1 MAVSFCFASD
11 DIDQVRI
18 AMAKYFNYNV
28 STQCVTGHVTIFK
41 WSVIYSNLH
50 MTLPIIPVYIAILV
64 LRRLIIKK
72 LHSDTAISEK
82 TRHLHGQLLRA
93 LTLQALLPL
102 FFVAAIS
109 TYAIGQLEIFHHP
122 ALEYSTFILLD
133 GFPMLSPVINLYFVH
148 PYHVWVRDKLLC
160 RCRAHGRTHAEA
172 NTVYTAA

>member
-28 STQCVTGHVTIFK
+28 SSQCVTGHVTIFK

-82 TRHLHGQLLRA
+82 TRHLHGQLLR
-93 LTLQALLPL
+93 
-102 FFVAAIS
+102 
-109 TYAIGQLEIFHHP
+109 
-122 ALEYSTFILLD
+122 
-133 GFPMLSPVINLYFVH
+133 
-148 PYHVWVRDKLLC
+148 
-160 RCRAHGRTHAEA
+160 
-172 NTVYTAA
+172 